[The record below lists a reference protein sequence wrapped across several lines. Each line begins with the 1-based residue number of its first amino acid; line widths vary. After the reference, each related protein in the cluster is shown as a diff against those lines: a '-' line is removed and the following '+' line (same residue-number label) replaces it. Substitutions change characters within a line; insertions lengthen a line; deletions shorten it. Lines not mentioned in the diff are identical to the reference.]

1 MIVRVLNV
9 WIEYSDDSQGH
20 KRTMHVLCLDK
31 EEHMLEACIEE
42 DDIQEMQHKFKVGDL
57 HVLDGFHVIPAREN
71 RRVVPAEVR
80 FAIRREQIIF
90 CVPDNPGYPKF
101 PVNAF
106 LKTLFSTVPI
116 EAEAVV
122 NYGDVTGCV
131 VHLTI
136 PEFSSNGVLRFE
148 LIIENSRGDK
158 ATVYYS
164 GTEEILLQSELLQS
178 GTLKLSCD

>member
-1 MIVRVLNV
+1 MYLNGTTVLRTFEIRDSRVFM
-9 WIEYSDDSQGH
+9 G
-20 KRTMHVLCLDK
+20 
-31 EEHMLEACIEE
+31 
-42 DDIQEMQHKFKVGDL
+42 
-57 HVLDGFHVIPAREN
+57 
-71 RRVVPAEVR
+71 RVVPAEVR

-90 CVPDNPGYPKF
+90 CVPDNPDYPKF
-101 PVNAF
+101 SVNAF
-106 LKTLFSTVPI
+106 LKTSFSAVPT

-136 PEFSSNGVLRFE
+136 PEFSSNGVLGFE

-164 GTEEILLQSELLQS
+164 GTEITKYLEFAGESEARLPLITTITAVTRKS
-178 GTLKLSCD
+178 SYNPNCFNLEP